1 MDLSDSGFVFLFH
14 SHDYNAFAVS
24 PDGKRFLIHRP
35 VGGSEIGGGPITV
48 VMNWAAG
55 IKK

>member
-24 PDGKRFLIHRP
+24 PDGKRFLIPRP